1 LSYKILIITMEYPPV
16 SLGGAATVPQYQA
29 EGLAELGYDTHVM
42 FDDRIPGI
50 NQPGISKQIRRAQP
64 QPQKEHLTLHPV
76 QSSWPF
82 SLDLYSGYATGLNP
96 SASKLLKSLIS
107 EINPDIFHFHNYC
120 LLGDHLINIASRT
133 GKPVFIS
140 VHDFWP
146 ICPAMVYL
154 DSSGSLCHHSIYH
167 SRLKCFLC
175 CLRQKKPF
183 LSRLFSNGHYY
194 QKKVSRFIVSNDY
207 LRELMV
213 SKGFPLS
220 MIEKVSYALDNAA
233 FTDLPDK
240 KSVAE
245 FRQIHNLTGKTVIL
259 YTGKLH
265 KTKGIHVLIDA
276 FKIVQAQNPDL
287 SLVLVGDGIERQYL
301 EKRALTERD
310 IHFLGKLPQHELLCA
325 YETCDIFVMPPLYPE
340 FFSISSHEA
349 MLCKKPVV
357 ATNYAALP
365 EFIVAG
371 ENGLLFERGDVAG
384 LADALRRLVS
394 DEKLRAKLG
403 QRGYDMARQFTVE
416 KHVSH
421 LLRIYENASRG
432 I

>member
-1 LSYKILIITMEYPPV
+1 MEYPPV

-29 EGLAELGYDTHVM
+29 EGLAELGYDTHVI

-50 NQPGISKQIRRAQP
+50 NQPGASKQIRREQP
-64 QPQKEHLTLHPV
+64 QQPKEHLTLHPV
-76 QSSWPF
+76 KSSWPCHI
-82 SLDLYSGYATGLNP
+82 DLYSGHTLGLNP
-96 SASKLLKSLIS
+96 SASKLLQSLIL
-107 EINPDIFHFHNYC
+107 EIGPDIFHFHNYC
-120 LLGDHLINIASRT
+120 LLGDHLIDIASRT
-133 GKPVFIS
+133 GKPVFVS

-146 ICPAMVYL
+146 ICPAMAYL
-154 DSSGSLCHHSIYH
+154 DSSGNLCHHSIYQ
-167 SRLKCFLC
+167 SRLKCFFC
-175 CLRQKKPF
+175 CLRQRKPF

-194 QKKVSRFIVSNDY
+194 QKRVSRFIVSNDY
-207 LRELMV
+207 LRKLLV

-233 FTDLPDK
+233 FTDLPDE

-245 FRQIHNLTGKTVIL
+245 FRQIHNLTGKTTVL

-265 KTKGIHVLIDA
+265 QTKGIHILIDA
-276 FKIVQAQNPDL
+276 FKIVRRQNPDL
-287 SLVLVGDGIERQYL
+287 VLVLVGDGIDRQYL
-301 EKRALTERD
+301 EKRASSESD
-310 IHFLGKLPQHELLCA
+310 IHFLGKLPQPELLRA
-325 YETCDIFVMPPLYPE
+325 YEACDIFVMPPLYPE

-349 MLCKKPVV
+349 MLCKKPVI

-371 ENGLLFERGDVAG
+371 ENGLLFERGDVTG
-384 LADALRRLVS
+384 LAHALSKLAA
-394 DEKLRAKLG
+394 DEKLRARLG
-403 QRGYDMARQFTVE
+403 QRGYEMARQFTVE

-421 LLRIYENASRG
+421 LLRIYEKASRG